1 MASAASLA
9 SVARCSILWLRLH
22 EYHPL
27 PPSLLHFAR
36 NPSLSILPR
45 FRPNVL
51 LLLAPLLLLLLLSS
65 FSICHEFA
73 IRSSPSILRSW
84 LNASILVANAN
95 RSCCYCSYYHLHHP
109 STTIIRA
116 LRASTNVCVHANSA
130 RVCVNTRVLLLLHL
144 FLRMYT

>member
-1 MASAASLA
+1 MASAASVA

-51 LLLAPLLLLLLLSS
+51 LLLAPLLLLLLSS

-84 LNASILVANAN
+84 LERIHPRCEREQELLLLLPPPPPFYYDYTRLTRIYERV
-95 RSCCYCSYYHLHHP
+95 CSRKF
-109 STTIIRA
+109 RA
-116 LRASTNVCVHANSA
+116 C
-130 RVCVNTRVLLLLHL
+130 VCVNTRVLLLLHL